1 MTAIEYVEASGVPE
15 TRWPNF
21 KEWFSWYERNN
32 LVGVVKD
39 GQEVVG
45 VAVARAI
52 DESEEPVHYVHR
64 PNGDTAFVDLTVT
77 SIDGTSTARSRLA
90 MKCLLSILWDELGPR
105 RSLIFNRNGI
115 RKKYDYMKFMRK
127 ALL

>member
-1 MTAIEYVEASGVPE
+1 MTAVEYVEASGVPE
-15 TRWPNF
+15 ARWPNF
-21 KEWFSWYERNN
+21 REWFSWYERNN

-39 GQEVVG
+39 GEEVVG

-52 DESEEPVHYVHR
+52 DGSQEPVHYVHI

-77 SIDGTSTARSRLA
+77 SIDGTSTARSRMA
-90 MKCLLSILWDELGPR
+90 MKRLLSILWDELGPR
-105 RSLIFNRNGI
+105 RRLIFNRNGI
-115 RKKYDYMKFMRK
+115 RKQYDYMKFMRK

>member
-21 KEWFSWYERNN
+21 RDWFSWYERNN

-39 GQEVVG
+39 GEEIVG
-45 VAVARAI
+45 VAVARALDSTQNI
-52 DESEEPVHYVHR
+52 EHYKHDYNA
-64 PNGDTAFVDLTVT
+64 PDAFVDLTVT
-77 SIDGTSTARSRLA
+77 SIDGKPNANSLLA
-90 MKCLLSILWDELGPR
+90 MKRLLSILWDELGPR

-127 ALL
+127 AMA